1 MHHTCW
7 YYWIFHILVL
17 LKTYFANR
25 PLKKLIP
32 EIVLFRAP
40 EWLAPSSNGTAPA
53 SLAPSSCHRGAR
65 EPTWQEEGASHAG
78 AAPGRRAPAWLAP
91 PPPFLLLCMELQRP

>member
-1 MHHTCW
+1 M
-7 YYWIFHILVL
+7 
-17 LKTYFANR
+17 
-25 PLKKLIP
+25 
-32 EIVLFRAP
+32 VLFGAP

-53 SLAPSSCHRGAR
+53 SLAPTSCHRGVR

-91 PPPFLLLCMELQRP
+91 PPHSYFSVWSCNGSRYNQLQKKFKLELPLS